1 LGIILVLLLGLE
13 SELKAQPF
21 LTIKDDF
28 KSEMLGSFLAVLE
41 DPEGSRS
48 IHDIAKNEANFHPVK
63 GEIPLYSFSPSAYW
77 FRFVL
82 NNTEPHE
89 KQLFLQIGCAWLDL
103 ITLYR
108 PLGDQEWSRED
119 IGDTLPYDQR
129 KIRSVLPTFAL
140 TLPAGSQQVFY
151 LRVQTADAFIM
162 PAFLRSQVAHYEH
175 ESLKEYM
182 SGVLFGLIGVMCI
195 FNLIVYIFSRDL
207 AYLLYAI
214 NLMAWF
220 SLFFTLD
227 GYAFAWLWQKSGW
240 WTNLAYVYSILMST
254 IWGTL
259 FAKEFLRTKE
269 KIPRINRVI
278 NLWLL
283 TQILLV
289 LVSPL
294 IPYSLALILACVS
307 TVFFCMGVPATALLV
322 MRQGFRPARYY
333 FCSWVFPACSA
344 FYYLAIIFGVF
355 SANGI
360 NIYSLH
366 LGIALEVIL
375 LSVALGDRMRQ
386 LTEERQDLQQGLEVA
401 RVVQESFL
409 LKEISSTQVDLDF
422 IYRPSEALG
431 GDWFACIE
439 REDQQRLYVCFG
451 DVTGHGI
458 ATSLITGS
466 AAGSFQTAVLALP
479 DHFDL
484 PQSALTLAHQL
495 NETILRLGAR
505 QDTMMTCAL
514 LVIDLAH
521 LDCLYLNAGH
531 VNIFVKSADTV
542 QPYLRRGSALGFS
555 RDPQFHPLH
564 LRLSPD
570 DILILYSDG
579 LVENRSHK
587 IQNLSLRRLTRII
600 QNAGDM
606 NQLKSALTAYT
617 DHTGWQNSQHD
628 DSTVLMLGIK
638 AMTKADLADPVRLK
652 K

>member
-1 LGIILVLLLGLE
+1 LGIILVLLLGLM
-13 SELKAQPF
+13 SELRAQSV
-21 LTIKDDF
+21 LTIEDDF
-28 KSEMLGSFLAVLE
+28 KSSMLGSFLSVHE
-41 DPEGSRS
+41 DPEGSSS
-48 IHDIAKNEANFHPVK
+48 ITDIVQDSTSFRAVK
-63 GEIPLYSFSPSAYW
+63 GTIPLYSFSSSAYW
-77 FRFVL
+77 FRL
-82 NNTEPHE
+82 TLHNPDLHE
-89 KQLFLQIGCAWLDL
+89 KQLFLQIGCAWLDS

-108 PLGDQEWSRED
+108 PMGDQGWSREEM
-119 IGDTLPYDQR
+119 GDTLPYDER
-129 KIRSVLPTFAL
+129 RIRSVLPTFAL
-140 TLPAGSQQVFY
+140 TVPARTQQVFY
-151 LRVQTADAFIM
+151 LRVQTSDAFIM
-162 PAFLRSQVAHYEH
+162 PIFLRSQLAHHEH

-182 SGVLFGLIGVMCI
+182 SGVLFGLIGVMCL

-207 AYLLYAI
+207 AYLLYAV

-227 GYAFAWLWQKSGW
+227 GYAFAWLWPRSSW

-269 KIPRINRVI
+269 KIPRIDRVI
-278 NLWLL
+278 NIWLL
-283 TQILLV
+283 TQLFLV
-289 LVSPL
+289 LLSPL

-322 MRQGFRPARYY
+322 MRRGFRPARYY
-333 FCSWVFPACSA
+333 FCSWIFPACAA

-355 SANGI
+355 SANGS

-409 LKEISSTQVDLDF
+409 LKDILSHQVELDF

-439 REDQQRLYVCFG
+439 RDDQQRLYVCFG

-479 DHFDL
+479 GPLDL
-484 PQSALTLAHQL
+484 EKAALTLAQQL

-514 LVIDLAH
+514 LVIDLVN

-531 VNIFVKSADTV
+531 VNIFVKTANSV
-542 QPYLRRGSALGFS
+542 HPYLRRGSVLGFS
-555 RDPQFHPLH
+555 REPQFHPLH
-564 LRLSPD
+564 LHLCPD

-579 LVENRSHK
+579 LVENQSRR
-587 IQNLSLRRLTRII
+587 IQKLTPRRLIQII
-600 QNAGDM
+600 EKSSGINE
-606 NQLKSALTAYT
+606 LKSALTSYT
-617 DHTGWQNSQHD
+617 DHPSWQNHLHD
-628 DSTVLMLGIK
+628 DATVLMLRIK
-638 AMTKADLADPVRLK
+638 AK
-652 K
+652 KKVAA